1 MTRAR
6 LVVVLAYGAALAA
19 AIGAACSTDAQQPI
33 AVVLEAGLA
42 ATVVVFA
49 FSLMFRNSSLY
60 DPYWSLAPLP
70 IAIYWA
76 QRPEIVGVNPIR
88 LSLVLALVVF
98 WSARLTWN
106 WVRRW
111 QGLGDEDWRCVELA
125 EKTGALYWPA
135 SFLGI
140 HILPTLWL
148 LVAMLPVYVV
158 MAAGREPFGYLD
170 IVAFGV
176 TLGGIVLEMRAD
188 NQLAR
193 YRASKPSPEEFLVS
207 GVWAW
212 SRHPNYLGEMGFWW
226 GLWLFAIAANPGWWW
241 TVLGPLAVTAMF
253 RWVSLP
259 WLETRMQQRRANYS
273 DWIRRSSLVIPGL
286 RPRTQTKV
294 RTTS

>member
-6 LVVVLAYGAALAA
+6 LVVALAYAVALAV
-19 AIGAACSTDAQQPI
+19 AIGVACRTDTQYPI
-33 AVVLEAGLA
+33 AVAFEAGLA
-42 ATVVVFA
+42 AAVVVFA
-49 FSLMFRNSSLY
+49 FSLGFRNSSLY

-70 IAIYWA
+70 IAVYWA

-88 LSLVLALVVF
+88 LVLVLALIAF

-111 QGLGDEDWRCVELA
+111 QGLRDEDWRCVELA
-125 EKTGALYWPA
+125 QKTGVLYWPA

-140 HILPTLWL
+140 HLLPTLWL
-148 LVAMLPVYVV
+148 FIALLPVYAILSV
-158 MAAGREPFGYLD
+158 GREPFGYLD
-170 IVAFGV
+170 LVAFVV
-176 TLGGIVLEMRAD
+176 TLGGIALEMRAD

-193 YRASKPSPEEFLVS
+193 YCAAKPAPEGFLAS

-226 GLWLFAIAANPGWWW
+226 GLWLFAVAANPGWWW
-241 TVLGPLAVTAMF
+241 TLVGPLAVTAMF

-259 WLETRMQQRRANYS
+259 WIETRMKQLRPAYS
-273 DWIRRSSLVIPGL
+273 DWAERSSLVIPG
-286 RPRTQTKV
+286 RARRAETQAARTP
-294 RTTS
+294 